1 MTVLFTLCWHRCAA
15 LLLCVCALAPALA
28 ADELVLSRGVLVDP
42 EHSLG
47 IDDVQGKAFNPVA
60 GPIGRGYTSAAV
72 WLRIEVAPSDLTE
85 LRLVVQPAQ
94 LDDLRLYSPTR
105 NRDGEQT
112 GWTQQQLGD
121 QFAFADRPL
130 QEVYP
135 TFAFQPSLAQPTVLY
150 LRVATTSAMQVHAR
164 VFTPAGSMA
173 FDSSV
178 HVFVGIYDGLLLAMM
193 VFALVCWRITR
204 DPLWGLDALLQ
215 LASLVFVLF
224 IMGYMAQY
232 LLSKSPMQA
241 DRGTSLMAATHLFA
255 ASLFFWRFLIAFRA
269 PRWTHFVY
277 LVPIAIYPL
286 QLYWVFTGN
295 PRAAMAL
302 NGNLLLLETLGG
314 LVVAWFLRSDD
325 RRLLWMARFLYLAL
339 ALYIL
344 YFILPLLG
352 LARMSELHLYPA
364 LLANIFTGVMVQVIL
379 ARRTQLQI
387 REKWRLEADMRQL
400 DQQLKGEVARHA
412 ATSNFLSMMMHEL
425 KTPLAAIRL
434 ATQSLTG
441 GRVGDD
447 AAQRERRLT
456 NIQKAVD
463 NIDGVLERCVEVDR
477 LEQGALAVQKQ
488 RHDVASLVSDWISI
502 EPQHD
507 RLKLQL
513 PASLMAEVDAPLTC
527 LMLRNLVHNAL
538 NYSPPGSAVD
548 VVLAEQDDGFAVTV
562 RNLVGRA
569 GAPDAEQLF
578 GKYYRADTAK
588 HLTGTG
594 LGLYWVRRVAEV
606 LGGTVRY
613 RTERDDGGVDNV
625 VFELWLPN

>member
-1 MTVLFTLCWHRCAA
+1 MSLSFSRCWRRCAV
-15 LLLCVCALAPALA
+15 LVLLCLGCAAPAWA
-28 ADELVLSRGVLVDP
+28 SDDLVIARGVLMDP
-42 EHSLG
+42 QHQFT
-47 IDDVQGKAFNPVA
+47 IDDVQGQTFRSVQ
-60 GPIGRGYTSAAV
+60 GPIGRGYTASAV

-121 QFAFADRPL
+121 RFAFADRPL
-130 QEVYP
+130 PEVYP

-150 LRVATTSAMQVHAR
+150 LRVVTTSAMQVHAR
-164 VFTPAGSMA
+164 VFSPQGSMA
-173 FDSSV
+173 FDSGM
-178 HVFVGIYDGLLLAMM
+178 HVFMGLYGGLLIGMM

-215 LASLVFVLF
+215 LTSLVFALF

-241 DRGTSLMAATHLFA
+241 DRGTSLMAATHLFV

-269 PRWTHFVY
+269 PRWTHLVY

-295 PRAAMAL
+295 PRSAMAL
-302 NGNLLLLETLGG
+302 NGNLLLLETVGG
-314 LVVAWFLRSDD
+314 LVLAWFLRSDD
-325 RRLLWMARFLYLAL
+325 RRLLWMARFLYLGL
-339 ALYIL
+339 VLYIL

-400 DQQLKGEVARHA
+400 DLQLKGEVERHA
-412 ATSNFLSMMMHEL
+412 ATSSFLSMMMHEL

-441 GRVGDD
+441 ARASTD
-447 AAQRERRLT
+447 AEQRERRLT
-456 NIQKAVD
+456 NIQKSVD

-477 LEQGALAVQKQ
+477 LEQGALLVQKQ
-488 RHDVASLVSDWISI
+488 PHDVAALVTDWTSV
-502 EPQHD
+502 EAQHP
-507 RLKLQL
+507 RLKLVL
-513 PASLMAEVDAPLTC
+513 PDKLMAEVDAPLTC

-538 NYSPPGSAVD
+538 NYSPPGSPVG
-548 VVLAEQDDGFAVTV
+548 VWLAEKDNGFSIEV
-562 RNLVGRA
+562 RNQA
-569 GAPDAEQLF
+569 GKAGVPDPELLF

-588 HLTGTG
+588 YLTGTG

-613 RTERDDGGVDNV
+613 RTEQGGDMNNV
-625 VFELWLPN
+625 VFELWLPS

>member
-15 LLLCVCALAPALA
+15 LLLCVCALAPAFA
-28 ADELVLSRGVLVDP
+28 ADDLVLSRGVLMDP
-42 EHSLG
+42 AHSLG
-47 IDDVQGKAFNPVA
+47 IDEVQGQAFRPVQ
-60 GPIGRGYTSAAV
+60 GPIGRGFTPAAL
-72 WLRIEVAPSDLTE
+72 WLRIEVAPSPLPE

-94 LDDLRLYSPTR
+94 LDDVRLYRPR
-105 NRDGEQT
+105 QGQPR
-112 GWTQQQLGD
+112 GWEVEQLGD
-121 QFAFADRPL
+121 QRPFAQRAVPD
-130 QEVYP
+130 VYP
-135 TFAFQPSLAQPTVLY
+135 TFAFQPSATGPTVLY
-150 LRVATTSAMQVHAR
+150 LRVATTSVMQVHAQ

-173 FDSSV
+173 FDSGI
-178 HVFVGIYDGLLLAMM
+178 HIFIGIYNGMLLAMM
-193 VFALVCWRITR
+193 VFAIVCWRVTR
-204 DPLWGLDALLQ
+204 DPLWGLDALMQ
-215 LASLVFVLF
+215 AASMVFVFF
-224 IMGYMAQY
+224 IMGFAAQY
-232 LLSKSPMQA
+232 LFPSQPRLA
-241 DRGTSLMAATHLFA
+241 DMGVSLLAATHMFV
-255 ASLFFWRFLIAFRA
+255 ASLFFWRFIGVLRA
-269 PRWTHFVY
+269 PRWLSALVY
-277 LVPIAIYPL
+277 LLPMAVYPL
-286 QLYWVFTGN
+286 LVYWVLAGDA
-295 PRAAMAL
+295 RSAMAV
-302 NGNLLLLETLGG
+302 NANLLLLENVGG
-314 LVVAWFLRSDD
+314 LVLLFFLKADD
-325 RRLLWMARFLYLAL
+325 RRLLWMVRVLYLGL
-339 ALYIL
+339 VGYIF
-344 YFILPLLG
+344 YFVLPLLG
-352 LARMSELHLYPA
+352 LARMTELHLYPA
-364 LLANIFTGVMVQVIL
+364 LLANFFTGVMLQVIL

-412 ATSNFLSMMMHEL
+412 ATSSFLSMMMHEL

-441 GRVGDD
+441 GRVDDD

-488 RHDVASLVSDWISI
+488 PHDVASLVTDWTSI
-502 EPQHD
+502 EPQRN

-513 PASLMAEVDAPLTC
+513 PASLMAEVDTPLTC

-594 LGLYWVRRVAEV
+594 LGLYWVRRVAEM

-613 RTERDDGGVDNV
+613 RSERGDGGVDNV
-625 VFELWLPN
+625 VFELWLPS

>member
-1 MTVLFTLCWHRCAA
+1 MTLSFQTRWRCCSAFLLTWWVLM
-15 LLLCVCALAPALA
+15 APAFA
-28 ADELVLSRGVLVDP
+28 ADDLVLSRGVLMDP
-42 EHSLG
+42 QQRFT
-47 IDDVQGKAFNPVA
+47 IDDVQGQEFRTVP
-60 GPIGRGYTSAAV
+60 GPIGRGFTPAVV

-121 QFAFADRPL
+121 QLAFADRPL
-130 QEVYP
+130 PEVYP

-164 VFTPAGSMA
+164 VFSPQGSMA
-173 FDSSV
+173 FDSGM
-178 HVFVGIYDGLLLAMM
+178 HVFMGLYGGLLVAMM

-215 LASLVFVLF
+215 LTSLVFALF

-232 LLSKSPMQA
+232 LLSKAPMQA
-241 DRGTSLMAATHLFA
+241 DLGTSLLAATHLFVA
-255 ASLFFWRFLIAFRA
+255 NLFFWRFLIAFRA
-269 PRWTHFVY
+269 PRWTHLVY
-277 LVPIAIYPL
+277 LVPMAVYPL
-286 QLYWVFTGN
+286 LVYWVFTGN
-295 PRAAMAL
+295 PRGAMAM
-302 NGNLLLLETLGG
+302 NGNLLLLETVGG
-314 LVVAWFLRSDD
+314 LVLAWFLRSDD

-400 DQQLKGEVARHA
+400 DIKLKGEVERHA
-412 ATSNFLSMMMHEL
+412 ATSSFLSMMMHEL

-441 GRVGDD
+441 ARASSD
-447 AAQRERRLT
+447 AEQRERRLV
-456 NIQKAVD
+456 NIQKSVD

-477 LEQGALAVQKQ
+477 LEQGALVMQKQ
-488 RHDVASLVSDWISI
+488 LHDVAALVTDWTSV
-502 EPQHD
+502 EVQHP
-507 RLKLQL
+507 RLKLAL
-513 PASLMAEVDAPLTC
+513 PDKLMAEVDAPLTC

-538 NYSPPGSAVD
+538 NYSPPGSPVAVS
-548 VVLAEQDDGFAVTV
+548 LAEKDHGFSLEV
-562 RNLVGRA
+562 RNQVGKA
-569 GAPDAEQLF
+569 GAPDPALLF

-588 HLTGTG
+588 YTTGTG

-613 RTERDDGGVDNV
+613 RTEQDGDMNNV

>member
-1 MTVLFTLCWHRCAA
+1 MTVLFTLYWHRCAA
-15 LLLCVCALAPALA
+15 LLLCMCALAPAFA
-28 ADELVLSRGVLVDP
+28 ADDLVLSRGVLMDP
-42 EHSLG
+42 QQSFN

-60 GPIGRGYTSAAV
+60 GPIGRGFTPAAV
-72 WLRIEVAPSDLTE
+72 WLRIEVAPSPLPE

-94 LDDLRLYSPTR
+94 LDDVRLYRPR
-105 NRDGEQT
+105 LDQPG
-112 GWTQQQLGD
+112 GWEVEQLGD
-121 QFAFADRPL
+121 QRPFAQRAVPD
-130 QEVYP
+130 VYP
-135 TFAFQPSLAQPTVLY
+135 TFAFQPSASGPTVLY
-150 LRVATTSAMQVHAR
+150 LRVTTTSVMQVHAR
-164 VFTPAGSMA
+164 VFSPAGSVA
-173 FDSSV
+173 FDSAI
-178 HVFVGIYDGLLLAMM
+178 HIFIGIYNGLLLAMM
-193 VFALVCWRITR
+193 IFAAVCWRITR
-204 DPLWGLDALLQ
+204 DPLWGLDALMQ
-215 LASLVFVLF
+215 AATMAFVFF
-224 IMGYMAQY
+224 IMGFAAQY
-232 LLSKSPMQA
+232 LFQSQPHLA
-241 DRGTSLMAATHLFA
+241 DRGVSLLAAVHAFVA
-255 ASLFFWRFLIAFRA
+255 ALFFWRFIAAFKA
-269 PRWTHFVY
+269 PRWTWINY
-277 LVPIAIYPL
+277 LLPMALFPL
-286 QLYWVFTGN
+286 LVYWVMTGN
-295 PRAAMAL
+295 VRGAMAL
-302 NGNLLLLETLGG
+302 NANLLLLQTVGG
-314 LVVAWFLRSDD
+314 LVLVCFLKSED
-325 RRLLWMARFLYLAL
+325 RRLLWMVRFLYIAL
-339 ALYIL
+339 VVYMF
-344 YFILPLLG
+344 YFVLPLLG
-352 LARMSELHLYPA
+352 LVRMTELHLYPA
-364 LLANIFTGVMVQVIL
+364 LLANFFTGVMLQVIL

-387 REKWRLEADMRQL
+387 RDKWRLEADMRQL

-412 ATSNFLSMMMHEL
+412 ATSSFLSMMMHEL

-488 RHDVASLVSDWISI
+488 RHDVASLVSDWTSI

-538 NYSPPGSAVD
+538 NYSPPGSVVD
-548 VVLAEQDDGFAVTV
+548 VALTEKDDGFALVV
-562 RNLVGRA
+562 RNRVGRA

-613 RTERDDGGVDNV
+613 RRERDDGGVDNV